1 MGNFLTDAL
10 KEIAK
15 ADISFFPA
23 WRYGATILPGK
34 ITVED
39 VYNVIPTDGKIITY
53 LIKGKELKKVV
64 ENILEGVSGIDSYAR
79 VGGDMIRFSG
89 MKLVCNLREKS
100 GRKILSMTV
109 GGEPLS
115 EVKDYI
121 VASVHTRFQNNPL
134 FGATRITDIGKVFVE
149 ELISYIR
156 NNSPISSEL
165 DDRINLKT
173 ISFN

>member
-1 MGNFLTDAL
+1 M
-10 KEIAK
+10 
-15 ADISFFPA
+15 
-23 WRYGATILPGK
+23 
-34 ITVED
+34 
-39 VYNVIPTDGKIITY
+39 
-53 LIKGKELKKVV
+53 KK
-64 ENILEGVSGIDSYAR
+64 
-79 VGGDMIRFSG
+79 
-89 MKLVCNLREKS
+89 EKS
-100 GRKILSMTV
+100 SILFPRAKQIMPGGVNSPVRAFNAV

-115 EVKDYI
+115 EGKNYL